1 MNTLTAAVRAAL
13 ETAGLWREGV
23 RILVAV
29 SGGCDSIALLHAAS
43 RLRPFAAV
51 HAIHVQHGLRGEDS
65 LADEQFVRRL
75 CGELDLPLTVENAD
89 LTGDMHTPG
98 METAARESRR
108 RIFAKQLSATRSDV
122 LLTAHHRDDQT
133 ETVLMHLLRG
143 CGLHGLC
150 GMPAVSVFGDALL
163 IRPFLKLSK
172 AQLQAALESE
182 NLSFREDASNFETL
196 TPRNTLR
203 LSVIPQLEQ
212 LFANAGEHIANL
224 SQTLAADEDFLSA
237 EADALY
243 SRCLYAKA
251 PLFMLRRKPL
261 AQAHEAIRRRALR
274 RWFAEGLA
282 AANLTPD
289 ERALCLEDTCALSQ
303 LALGPSGACL
313 NLPCGLHA
321 LCTDEW
327 LHLTCAGKPL
337 QNAESYVIPLCAEAE
352 ECVLP
357 HLTLSLAKAEALP
370 KNAWSI
376 VLSPE
381 VLSLQPVWRTPDAQD
396 VIRPFGAPGHK
407 PLRRFFT
414 DRKVDALMRGCFPV
428 LAVGSEI
435 LWIPGLCASE
445 AARLDHMPQGS
456 IQLTVIG
463 DTPFK
468 SPKE

>member
-1 MNTLTAAVRAAL
+1 MNTLTAAVRSAL
-13 ETAGLWREGV
+13 EAAGLWREGV

-29 SGGCDSIALLHAAS
+29 SGGCDSVALLHAAS
-43 RLRPFAAV
+43 RLRPFVNV

-65 LADEQFVRRL
+65 LADERLVRKL
-75 CGELDLPLTVENAD
+75 CRGLAIPLTVENVG

-98 METAARESRR
+98 METKARESRR
-108 RIFAKQLSATRSDV
+108 QIFAGHLSLTHSQA
-122 LLTAHHRDDQT
+122 LLTAHHRDDQS

-150 GMPAVSVFGDALL
+150 GMSAVSAFGDALL
-163 IRPFLKLSK
+163 IRPFLTLSK
-172 AQLQAALESE
+172 AQLQAALEGE
-182 NLSFREDASNFETL
+182 NIPFREDASNFEAL
-196 TPRNTLR
+196 TPRNALR
-203 LSVIPQLEQ
+203 LNVLPQLEQ

-224 SQTLAADEDFLSA
+224 SQALAADEDFLSV

-261 AQAHEAIRRRALR
+261 AQAHEAIRRRVLR

-282 AANLTPD
+282 AAGLSPD
-289 ERALCLEDTCALSQ
+289 ERSLSLEDTCALSQ
-303 LALGPSGACL
+303 LALGTAGTF
-313 NLPCGLHA
+313 NLPCGLEA
-321 LCTDEW
+321 LCTAEW
-327 LHLTCAGKPL
+327 LHLTRAGKPL
-337 QNAESYVIPLCAEAE
+337 LAAESYVIPLSAEADRCE
-352 ECVLP
+352 LP
-357 HLTLSLAKAEALP
+357 HLTLSITKAEALP
-370 KNAWSI
+370 GNAQSI

-414 DRKVDALMRGCFPV
+414 DRKVDAPLRSCCPV